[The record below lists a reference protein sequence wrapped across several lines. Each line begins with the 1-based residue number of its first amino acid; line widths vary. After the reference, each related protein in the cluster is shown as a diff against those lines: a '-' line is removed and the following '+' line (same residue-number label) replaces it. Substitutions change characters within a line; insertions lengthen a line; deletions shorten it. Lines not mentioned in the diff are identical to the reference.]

1 VHDVFVTIDCAQTD
15 QDHLTTLAKATL
27 AVFASQ
33 PGFAST
39 SLYRSLD
46 GTQLVTHLVFDTKA
60 DSDACMVSPDFAASE
75 AVRDFSALVQ
85 GGRATM
91 VPRDF
96 AVVARI
102 SRPG

>member
-1 VHDVFVTIDCAQTD
+1 LHDVFATMDCAPTD
-15 QDHLTTLAKATL
+15 QDDLAALGQATL
-27 AVFASQ
+27 ADFAMQ
-33 PGFAST
+33 PGFASA

-60 DSDACMVSPDFAASE
+60 DSDACMVSPGFAASE
-75 AVRDFSALVQ
+75 AVRAFSALVQ

-96 AVVARI
+96 AVVARM